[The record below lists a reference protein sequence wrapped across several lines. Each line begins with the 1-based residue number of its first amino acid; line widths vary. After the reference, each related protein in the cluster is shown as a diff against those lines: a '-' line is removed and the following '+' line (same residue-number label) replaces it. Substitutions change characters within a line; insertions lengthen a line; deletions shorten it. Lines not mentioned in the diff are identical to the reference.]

1 MSIWWTFIDDDD
13 DDRSSSIL
21 FSEKTERISTLRFDF
36 LDFFLLFPKKNC
48 PNKQNQLSNRL
59 KKNLIRIESP
69 AAAVVVAVSN
79 RIACLIHL
87 CPSKTNI
94 QISKIFD

>member
-1 MSIWWTFIDDDD
+1 MMMMIEAH
-13 DDRSSSIL
+13 RSY
-21 FSEKTERISTLRFDF
+21 FQKKTERISTLRFDF
-36 LDFFLLFPKKNC
+36 LDFRCCFVSKKNC

-69 AAAVVVAVSN
+69 AAVVVVAVSN